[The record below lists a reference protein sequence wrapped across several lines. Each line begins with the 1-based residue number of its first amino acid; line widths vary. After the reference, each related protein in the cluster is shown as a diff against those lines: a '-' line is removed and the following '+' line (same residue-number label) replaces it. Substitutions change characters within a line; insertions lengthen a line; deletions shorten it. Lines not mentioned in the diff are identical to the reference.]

1 MTKQYEVAVV
11 SELLNQK
18 LSFFWYALSVGG
30 VKRSTHKRLG
40 AGKRGVTKPTDIT
53 TISDLFIFFFSFPI
67 FAIVNKQVLCCF
79 DTIRLAMA
87 LIHLKWVRVNSQ

>member
-53 TISDLFIFFFSFPI
+53 TISDLFIFFSHFLSLQLST
-67 FAIVNKQVLCCF
+67 NKFCAVL
-79 DTIRLAMA
+79 IL
-87 LIHLKWVRVNSQ
+87 LGLQWP

>member
-30 VKRSTHKRLG
+30 VKGSTHKGLG
-40 AGKRGVTKPTDIT
+40 AGKRG
-53 TISDLFIFFFSFPI
+53 
-67 FAIVNKQVLCCF
+67 
-79 DTIRLAMA
+79 
-87 LIHLKWVRVNSQ
+87 

>member
-53 TISDLFIFFFSFPI
+53 TISDLFIFFLISYLC
-67 FAIVNKQVLCCF
+67 NCQQTSSVLF
-79 DTIRLAMA
+79 
-87 LIHLKWVRVNSQ
+87 